1 MLELFEKIQKKE
13 LEIFKMF
20 LNSGNL
26 NEILPHYLELA
37 MLKNELVFRFR
48 RGDKWNYLK
57 LLMKRVEYII

>member
-20 LNSGNL
+20 LNSSNL

-48 RGDKWNYLK
+48 RGDKW
-57 LLMKRVEYII
+57 